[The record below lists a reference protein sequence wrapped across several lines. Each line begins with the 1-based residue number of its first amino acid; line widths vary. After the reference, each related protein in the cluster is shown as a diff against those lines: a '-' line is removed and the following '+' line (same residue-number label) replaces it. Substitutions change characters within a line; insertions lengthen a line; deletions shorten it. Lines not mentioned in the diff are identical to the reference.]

1 MVQPYVVGVQALDHC
16 TRTISLYSSRLSSQ
30 SYARPFFFLFSCGE
44 AESTTHSMFQSLF
57 LLCIIQPVC
66 ISISV
71 FVCKCV
77 YSRVP
82 WVCLYSRTS
91 RTEYYDIA
99 IVMCIT
105 AHVVKLLLLCSFR
118 TAIIFSSLLFSLR
131 LDVFLFSL
139 RSLFCVPCVI
149 HLFLLSAECSP
160 CISSP
165 QHRHFERGDR
175 KLWAHRHSHTKS
187 IVHWFVVFLVRARK
201 TLLQI
206 QWFCSTWYLKYH
218 YYNYSRLDRAARNTH
233 RYWLS
238 QLICIHIRRSI

>member
-1 MVQPYVVGVQALDHC
+1 MCVFSRALSVSVLANIAHRVLWYCDCDVHNSTRSKTAFALFIPYGDY
-16 TRTISLYSSRLSSQ
+16 I
-30 SYARPFFFLFSCGE
+30 F
-44 AESTTHSMFQSLF
+44 
-57 LLCIIQPVC
+57 
-66 ISISV
+66 
-71 FVCKCV
+71 
-77 YSRVP
+77 
-82 WVCLYSRTS
+82 
-91 RTEYYDIA
+91 
-99 IVMCIT
+99 
-105 AHVVKLLLLCSFR
+105 
-118 TAIIFSSLLFSLR
+118 FSSLLFSLR